1 MLRTYAIFTDTKLPD
16 ITNSTAM
23 DRYEYFRQFY
33 DISREEYAWL
43 TEGLRSK
50 SFAKGEIIVAPG
62 QVQRELYFI
71 NKGVQISHFES
82 RSKMQVMAF
91 TYPPY
96 LCAVPGSFAMQQP
109 SKYTV
114 TSLTDT
120 DTESVT
126 YDQLQEVFDK
136 SPAIERLFRKM
147 TEALLAGVI
156 DRHRELHSM
165 TIEERYRAFCRR
177 SPHLLHSVPHK
188 YIASYLGI
196 DATNFSKLYNR
207 VKI

>member
-1 MLRTYAIFTDTKLPD
+1 MTPEEFLSNYDPD
-16 ITNSTAM
+16 ITCSTAM

-33 DISREEYAWL
+33 DINRDDYALL
-43 TEGLRSK
+43 TERLQAK
-50 SFAKGEIIVAPG
+50 SFKKGDTIVAPG
-62 QVQRELYFI
+62 QIQRELYFI
-71 NKGVQISHFES
+71 NEGVQISHFEG
-82 RSKMQVMAF
+82 RSNMQVMAF

-96 LCAVPGSFAMQQP
+96 LCAVPGSFALQQP
-109 SKYTV
+109 SKYSV
-114 TSLTDT
+114 TCLKHTKAD
-120 DTESVT
+120 SVT

-177 SPHLLHSVPHK
+177 SPHLLQSVPHK
-188 YIASYLGI
+188 HIASYLGI